1 MKAIIKIIMVFL
13 TALVMLAVPF
23 GAGAQD
29 STILDGYS
37 ADIPQELDRRLSA
50 AGITPQSIDSNAL
63 SLDKVI
69 SNVTG
74 MLWDSIQSPLKLLVS
89 LLGVT
94 LLCSVANVFA
104 DNSGNLKT
112 VFSVVSVLACSTLT
126 VTAGKRFID
135 GGVKNA

>member
-1 MKAIIKIIMVFL
+1 
-13 TALVMLAVPF
+13 
-23 GAGAQD
+23 
-29 STILDGYS
+29 
-37 ADIPQELDRRLSA
+37 
-50 AGITPQSIDSNAL
+50 
-63 SLDKVI
+63 
-69 SNVTG
+69 

-112 VFSVVSVLACSTLT
+112 VFSVVSVLACSYSR
-126 VTAGKRFID
+126 KRFID

>member
-1 MKAIIKIIMVFL
+1 MKAIIKIIMVLL
-13 TALVMLAVPF
+13 TAFVMLAVPL

-94 LLCSVANVFA
+94 LLCSVANVLA

-112 VFSVVSVLACSTLT
+112 GF
-126 VTAGKRFID
+126 R
-135 GGVKNA
+135 